1 MEYVCNFAIMVCSI
15 DKDIMS
21 GGSVELQPSKAAI
34 KPLKSFVLAL
44 LIKHYNPQ
52 GFYIPSKERLKDFY
66 QRLGIKA
73 NCNLKTFVSCYNRLV
88 DAGCWVSMSNKRDTM
103 QLLGRVDIAEA
114 LGIEADVSRL
124 NQLLRGYDIHTLKLT
139 GAVRL
144 VAKILMLANF
154 KAQQH
159 NINKKSELIDV
170 ANKLAK
176 DENNV
181 LQGSNP
187 KAIKTLLKNAA
198 KAGKDTVEYSKEFC
212 EANNTSIITG
222 SIHLSNK
229 LGISQSLANKLLNEL
244 VADGKITR
252 QIIKRMTS
260 KAAIGHPP
268 NCYLSKYF
276 NSAIIIIGSAIS
288 VCIG

>member
-1 MEYVCNFAIMVCSI
+1 MGCSI

-139 GAVRL
+139 DAVRL

-159 NINKKSELIDV
+159 NIDKKAEMFDV
-170 ANKLAK
+170 SNKLVK
-176 DENNV
+176 DPNNG
-181 LQGSNP
+181 LQGNNP
-187 KAIKTLLKNAA
+187 KVIKKLLKQAA
-198 KAGKDTVEYSKEFC
+198 KETKDVTQYAKEFT
-212 EANNTSIITG
+212 EANNTQIITG
-222 SIHLSNK
+222 TIHLANK
-229 LGISQSLANKLLNEL
+229 LGISQALANKLLNQL
-244 VADGKITR
+244 VSEGKITR
-252 QIIKRMTS
+252 QIAKRITS
-260 KAAIGHPP
+260 KAAIGHLP
-268 NCYLSKYF
+268 NSYLSKYL
-276 NSAIIIIGSAIS
+276 NMAVVTLGSIITICSI
-288 VCIG
+288 